1 MSLEGTYPILI
12 DGALAGSLTVTAAGG
27 RTAFSAVCRQLD
39 GVVRISVYGGGRE
52 GYLGVL
58 APEGGGLALRRTL
71 SRAALRDFPAEIAA
85 VGRSGAQ
92 PEEPAAPEPAAPEP
106 EQVSAGSPAPETPEE
121 AEELHWYSS
130 PDGALV
136 CFDGTHSL
144 IALPAGDERIPA
156 DVPGS
161 PREIAGRAYLVYRT
175 RNGRIER

>member
-85 VGRSGAQ
+85 VGTPSVLV
-92 PEEPAAPEPAAPEP
+92 P
-106 EQVSAGSPAPETPEE
+106 SPYVPNN
-121 AEELHWYSS
+121 HQYYN
-130 PDGALV
+130 GKALV
-136 CFDGTHSL
+136 DKDAAIMIEEKDLSGKKLKEL
-144 IALPAGDERIPA
+144 IDSIIDDDERLKTLSKNAAALGNPNVLDDIVKA
-156 DVPGS
+156 
-161 PREIAGRAYLVYRT
+161 
-175 RNGRIER
+175 IEQL

>member
-92 PEEPAAPEPAAPEP
+92 PEEPAAPEP
-106 EQVSAGSPAPETPEE
+106 EQVSAGTPEPETPEE
-121 AEELHWYSS
+121 AEELRWYSS

-144 IALPAGDERIPA
+144 IALPSGDERIPA